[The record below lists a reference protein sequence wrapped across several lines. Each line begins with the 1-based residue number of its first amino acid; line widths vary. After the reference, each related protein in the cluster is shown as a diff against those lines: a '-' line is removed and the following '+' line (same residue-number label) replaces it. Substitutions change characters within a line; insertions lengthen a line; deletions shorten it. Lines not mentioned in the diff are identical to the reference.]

1 MLDVRCKVQDTHHV
15 FAAHS
20 SRLTALSNNTI
31 TLPRVWKLNIS
42 QGMINLIWQEM
53 ITFRGCATVIQN
65 CQLSSTTVIYNCHLQ
80 LSSTTAI
87 HWAATIASIQAPS
100 IQAPNHSAWST
111 ASSPWHAKQ
120 QRHWGSC
127 ACSAGAFLRSL
138 VSKRQSLQT
147 CPETKIIDNWQ
158 ASCAEVGPSNSW
170 HRWGLH
176 NCTLPVQALPW
187 LTANEGKG
195 CFY

>member
-80 LSSTTAI
+80 L
-87 HWAATIASIQAPS
+87 PS
-100 IQAPNHSAWST
+100 IGQLPSLPSRLLPSRLPITLHDPLHLLSDMRSNKGTGVRVLVLLVHSSDRWSVKGNHFR
-111 ASSPWHAKQ
+111 HVQKQ
-120 QRHWGSC
+120 
-127 ACSAGAFLRSL
+127 
-138 VSKRQSLQT
+138 K
-147 CPETKIIDNWQ
+147 
-158 ASCAEVGPSNSW
+158 
-170 HRWGLH
+170 
-176 NCTLPVQALPW
+176 
-187 LTANEGKG
+187 
-195 CFY
+195 